1 MSGISAINNLNR
13 AHNATMSSML
23 KIATGS
29 QHPSASYGPS
39 DYSITQ
45 RMQSNIGAI
54 QQSSQNTQTSNAMLN
69 TASGAVKNTIDAL
82 SSLRENIINA
92 MNGTNTDS
100 DRATLQKSVDQ
111 TISQI
116 NENAGVQFNGKN
128 LLDGST
134 GSITVAGV
142 IGDNQVSLGDMTA
155 QGLGL
160 ADEEGNSTINLSTPE
175 GLESALATVDNAL
188 SIANEGQQQI
198 TSAQGDLDFESALDE
213 ATTLGAQQQRLEYQ
227 AANYATMQE
236 NLTAAASTMDDTD
249 IAAEVTKLRSSQT
262 QEQLAMFGV
271 QMYNQNRANI
281 LNLLP

>member
-1 MSGISAINNLNR
+1 MNGISALNNLNR
-13 AHNATMSSML
+13 AHNTTMSSMQ

-39 DYSITQ
+39 DYAITQ

-54 QQSSQNTQTSNAMLN
+54 QQSNQNTQTSNAMLN
-69 TASGAVKNTIDAL
+69 VASGAVKNTIDSL
-82 SSLRENIINA
+82 SGLRENIINA
-92 MNGTNTDS
+92 MNGTNTDT
-100 DRATLQKSVDQ
+100 DRATLQKVVDQ
-111 TISQI
+111 TVSQI
-116 NENAGVQFNGKN
+116 NENASVTFNGQR
-128 LLDGST
+128 LLDGSR
-134 GSITVAGV
+134 SVTVAGV
-142 IGDNQVSLGDMTA
+142 IGNNEVSLGNMTA

-160 ADEEGNSTINLSTPE
+160 ADEGGNSTLDLSTPE

-188 SIANEGQQQI
+188 SIANDGQQAI
-198 TSAQGDLDFESALDE
+198 SSAQGDMDFESALDE

-249 IAAEVTKLRSSQT
+249 IAAEVTKLKSAQT

>member
-1 MSGISAINNLNR
+1 MNGVSAINNLNR
-13 AHNATMSSML
+13 VHSSTLSSMQ

-39 DYSITQ
+39 DYAITR
-45 RMQSNIGAI
+45 RMESNVGAI
-54 QQSSQNTQTSNAMLN
+54 QQSNQNTQTSNAMLR
-69 TASGAVKNTIDAL
+69 TAAGAVENTISSL

-92 MNGTNTDS
+92 MNGTNTDT
-100 DRATLQKSVDQ
+100 DRATLQKNVDQ
-111 TISQI
+111 TIAQI
-116 NENAGVQFNGKN
+116 NENASVTFNGKR
-128 LLDGST
+128 LLDGGQT
-134 GSITVAGV
+134 MTVAGV
-142 IGDNQVSLGDMTA
+142 IGNNQVSLGNMTA
-155 QGLGL
+155 EGLGL
-160 ADEEGNSTINLSTPE
+160 ADEEGNSTIDLSTQE
-175 GLESALATVDNAL
+175 GMESALATVDHAL

-198 TSAQGDLDFESALDE
+198 ASADSDAAFESALDE

-227 AANYATMQE
+227 AANYTTMQE